1 MPDTAADHDP
11 VSLMEAALTRAA
23 ELVGDITAPVIE
35 RLYARF
41 PASRAH
47 FAELGSDKICRLEAD
62 MVENTLF
69 ALMEWLTDGATI
81 AINLGDTVPHHMTV
95 LRIEVAHFAALV
107 EETAGVVINTIPADR
122 PGERAVWQRI
132 RDEILEVVASSAEW
146 EQERLAPSSAAGRS
160 AAGGC
165 PVHARA

>member
-1 MPDTAADHDP
+1 MPNTAADHDP

-23 ELVGDITAPVIE
+23 EQVGDITGPVIE
-35 RLYARF
+35 RLYARC

-47 FAELGSDKICRLEAD
+47 FAELGSDKIGRLEAD

-81 AINLGDTVPHHMTV
+81 AINLGDTVPHHMAV
-95 LRIEVAHFAALV
+95 LGIGVDAFAALV
-107 EETAGVVINTIPADR
+107 EETAGVVIDTIPTDR
-122 PGERAVWQRI
+122 PAERAVWQRI

-146 EQERLAPSSAAGRS
+146 ERERLALSPASGRS